1 MFALYRIAGAPP
13 PRRRNQAGRRVIEA
27 KYVLVKDAGM
37 GGYQEVA
44 MRVNDLPVELI
55 CVSLLIENCADIGND
70 RAPGPVW
77 DFEGWCSGALAL
89 EILPAPWRVAPRGA
103 IEDLHEGLHDIRIVE
118 GYR

>member
-1 MFALYRIAGAPP
+1 
-13 PRRRNQAGRRVIEA
+13 
-27 KYVLVKDAGM
+27 
-37 GGYQEVA
+37 
-44 MRVNDLPVELI
+44 MRPDELELI

-118 GYR
+118 GYRKCVPDLLDTGMRVVKDDRSWGDRDIVSI